1 MSFTIS
7 KLILR
12 IKGTTLKALLSSLL
26 HEHSIQCCHSGDATP
41 KTSTTTCTAARAD
54 AMTCR
59 CDRHLAN
66 TCAQRRSRP
75 DATHTCHKLAIVA
88 STCILYA
95 GVFGTNLSASCA
107 RAHERVT
114 MSEWLPGAGVYST
127 FQCCTQFT
135 HVLATSFTGGSTSL
149 NVYKYIY
156 NHVTWKG
163 TRFRSEREIV
173 RVLYAGILFSIDW
186 HTKRTLC

>member
-12 IKGTTLKALLSSLL
+12 IKGTTLKAFLSSLL
-26 HEHSIQCCHSGDATP
+26 HEHSIQCCHSGDAPP

-66 TCAQRRSRP
+66 TCAQRSSRP

-95 GVFGTNLSASCA
+95 GGVWNQFERLVCA
-107 RAHERVT
+107 RSRARNDEWMIAGRGRFQHIPMLHTIHTCARNLIYRRVHIIK
-114 MSEWLPGAGVYST
+114 
-127 FQCCTQFT
+127 C
-135 HVLATSFTGGSTSL
+135 
-149 NVYKYIY
+149 I
-156 NHVTWKG
+156 
-163 TRFRSEREIV
+163 
-173 RVLYAGILFSIDW
+173 
-186 HTKRTLC
+186 